1 MSITFKIKTNN
12 NRVKQFQQV
21 HKAEKQVIYQVELR
35 NRWKR
40 YVLLRVF
47 TYLVYGN
54 NLLLEYSQYLE
65 DPATVA
71 PNSACSINILMSKHS
86 FLSTIR
92 LFRHLHRSSVYSS
105 LAVWYI
111 PLKETACQTK
121 CSKHCWCWKQ
131 CLLVYLMNINCWL
144 LHVLYWL
151 VGSSGHCVLFEL
163 SATVAWHWHFHF
175 LPN

>member
-1 MSITFKIKTNN
+1 MSITVKIKTNN
-12 NRVKQFQQV
+12 NRVNNFSKSTKQ
-21 HKAEKQVIYQVELR
+21 K
-35 NRWKR
+35 NRR
-40 YVLLRVF
+40 YIKLNCGID
-47 TYLVYGN
+47 GN
-54 NLLLEYSQYLE
+54 VMFSLHSKTAMTICCLNTHNTWRILS
-65 DPATVA
+65 

>member
-65 DPATVA
+65 DPATELSMLHKY
-71 PNSACSINILMSKHS
+71 PNVKAL
-86 FLSTIR
+86 LSTIR
-92 LFRHLHRSSVYSS
+92 LFRHLHRSISFGGLTHRQKKPPVRQNVRNI
-105 LAVWYI
+105 ADA
-111 PLKETACQTK
+111 E
-121 CSKHCWCWKQ
+121 SK
-131 CLLVYLMNINCWL
+131 CLLVCLMNIN
-144 LHVLYWL
+144 VLTTTCIVL
-151 VGSSGHCVLFEL
+151 TSSE
-163 SATVAWHWHFHF
+163 
-175 LPN
+175 